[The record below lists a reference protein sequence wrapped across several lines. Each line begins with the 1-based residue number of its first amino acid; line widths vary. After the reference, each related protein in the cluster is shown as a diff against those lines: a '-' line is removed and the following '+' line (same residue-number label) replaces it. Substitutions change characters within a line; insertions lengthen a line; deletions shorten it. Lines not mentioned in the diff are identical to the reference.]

1 MIKWRPT
8 GHLAGVTA
16 LASTTVGS
24 RSVDVR
30 ERMAPPRERMQTME
44 VEAQSRF
51 RAMVESEFDF
61 VWRSLRALGVPDGG
75 VDDAA
80 QHVFLVAAR
89 RFADIQ
95 AGSERAFLFATAR
108 GVAANAR
115 RARARSREASDDQA
129 LERTLD
135 DRPDPEEALT
145 AQRGREMLDAILA
158 SFPEELRTVFLLFEL
173 EGMTAASIAELL
185 GIPPGTVASRLR
197 RAREDFRTAVRE
209 LGVERGEQDDE

>member
-1 MIKWRPT
+1 
-8 GHLAGVTA
+8 
-16 LASTTVGS
+16 
-24 RSVDVR
+24 
-30 ERMAPPRERMQTME
+30 MQTME